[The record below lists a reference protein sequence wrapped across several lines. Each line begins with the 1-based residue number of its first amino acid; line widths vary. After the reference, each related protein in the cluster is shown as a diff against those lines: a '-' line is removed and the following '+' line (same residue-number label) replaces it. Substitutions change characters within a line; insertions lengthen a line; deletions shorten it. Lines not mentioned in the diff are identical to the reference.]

1 MTLKLDY
8 EIYSIR
14 PEFSIMNIHFLF
26 TRFIAILPYCEYDH
40 VLENDSQH
48 LFMFSFG
55 VIFRIVIFWSYQCKR
70 YRDIII
76 SFS

>member
-1 MTLKLDY
+1 MILKLDY

-14 PEFSIMNIHFLF
+14 YEFSIMNIHFLF
-26 TRFIAILPYCEYDH
+26 TRFIAILPYCEYDR

-55 VIFRIVIFWSYQCKR
+55 VIFGIVIFLSYN
-70 YRDIII
+70 YVSITFALIN
-76 SFS
+76 F